1 MSSIFL
7 IFIAGLAAPSWPS
20 HRETCCRI
28 PPGRKAERSERNKT
42 KCRCHQMSSDVYWL
56 HLITF
61 DYNPFHIFDIFH
73 KAWITSCN
81 YFCLFQP
88 YLCQQYDYGFPC
100 WNCIGPRRGPGTG
113 LYVVDRRWIPMFQR
127 FQKRWK
133 IHENPL
139 SDMFTR
145 PTGISLEVSWKYPGE
160 QRVPFNSTSKR
171 LKRSY
176 SAATCAAT
184 LSNRTFRCWNQFCYE
199 QDQ

>member
-20 HRETCCRI
+20 HGETCCRI

-61 DYNPFHIFDIFH
+61 DYNPFHIFHIFH

-81 YFCLFQP
+81 YFSIFQP

-113 LYVVDRRWIPMFQR
+113 LYLLDRRWIPMFQR

-133 IHENPL
+133 IHENPPVGHVH
-139 SDMFTR
+139 STNWHFV
-145 PTGISLEVSWKYPGE
+145 GSILEVPWRAEGTFQFDQQKAEEELQCSY
-160 QRVPFNSTSKR
+160 
-171 LKRSY
+171 LCSY
-176 SAATCAAT
+176 S
-184 LSNRTFRCWNQFCYE
+184 Q
-199 QDQ
+199 Q